1 MALQE
6 ELGRAGN
13 WLFRRRSYLPL
24 ALIALFLL
32 SLPDYRYLGGSE
44 RIEHLWQLLG
54 LAVSFFGLGI
64 RAYTIGHTPGRT
76 SGRNSRAQVAEQLN
90 TTGIYSLLRHPL
102 YVGNFFMWLG
112 IILLPHNYWLAL
124 AFILLYVLY
133 YERIMYAEE
142 AFLRQKFG
150 ASFTSW
156 AERTPAVLPRFSAF
170 VPPDLPF
177 SLRNV
182 LRREYNGFFA
192 VIACM
197 FLIEAAQDF
206 IVQRRFALDPHWLA
220 ILGASFLIWAVLRL
234 LNKKTRLLKVAG
246 R

>member
-6 ELGRAGN
+6 EFGRAGN

-24 ALIALFLL
+24 VLVALFLL
-32 SLPDYRYLGGSE
+32 SLPDYRYLGNSE
-44 RIEHLWQLLG
+44 RIEHLWQVLC
-54 LAVSFFGLGI
+54 LAVGFAGLGI

-102 YVGNFFMWLG
+102 YVGNFFMFFG
-112 IILLPHNYWLAL
+112 VILLPHSYWLAL
-124 AFILLYVLY
+124 TFILLYMLY

-142 AFLRQKFG
+142 AFLRHKFG
-150 ASFTSW
+150 ASYSEW

-170 VPPDLPF
+170 VPPKLDF

-192 VIACM
+192 LIACM
-197 FLIEAAQDF
+197 FVIETVQDYV
-206 IVQRRFALDPHWLA
+206 VQQRLKLDLHWLI
-220 ILGASFLIWAVLRL
+220 ILGVSFLLWAVLRL
-234 LNKKTRLLKVAG
+234 LNKKTRLLKVEG